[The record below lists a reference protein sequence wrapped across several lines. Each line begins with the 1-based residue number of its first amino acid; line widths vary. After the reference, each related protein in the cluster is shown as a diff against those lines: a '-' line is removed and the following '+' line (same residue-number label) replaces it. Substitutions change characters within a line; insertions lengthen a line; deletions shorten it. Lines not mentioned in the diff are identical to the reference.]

1 MSQSVHGHDVM
12 HMMLELGGQFTRDSL
27 KSAIETRFGANT
39 RFHTCSAEDMTALQ
53 LIDFL
58 ETKGKFVAAAD
69 GFNTREEHICQH

>member
-1 MSQSVHGHDVM
+1 MNQSVHGHDVM

-27 KSAIETRFGANT
+27 KSAIETRFGADT

-58 ETKGKFVAAAD
+58 EAKGKFVAADD

>member
-1 MSQSVHGHDVM
+1 MRSPCDVM

-27 KSAIETRFGANT
+27 KSAIETRFGADT

-58 ETKGKFVAAAD
+58 EAKGKFVAADD
-69 GFNTREEHICQH
+69 GFNPREDHICQH